1 MRTSFLIIIL
11 FALASCNSGR
21 GIGQYESPA
30 WHMSA
35 SLEERTKYFKEQCL
49 GFGFKDNTTAM
60 SKCIQTQMNES
71 RSGARSKMRDASRN
85 YRSSYS
91 SSSSSMSCISNSVGS
106 STYTNCF

>member
-49 GFGFKDNTTAM
+49 GFGYKANTTAM

-71 RSGARSKMRDASRN
+71 KSGARSKMSDVSRN
-85 YRSSYS
+85 YRNSYR
-91 SSSSSMSCISNSVGS
+91 SSSSMSCISNSVGS
-106 STYTNCF
+106 STYTNCY

>member
-30 WHMSA
+30 WHSTA
-35 SLEERTKYFKEQCL
+35 SMEEKSKYFKEQCL

-85 YRSSYS
+85 YRNSY